1 MVSPSLSEADC
12 GVLFFHNEGYS
23 TMCGHGIIR
32 LVTMLLENAM
42 IPCTEPETI
51 VRLET
56 PSGLVTA
63 TASIRKGRV
72 SWVAFRNVPSFVV
85 DLDQRLEVPG
95 VGIVPYD
102 LAFGGDLLCLLPG

>member
-23 TMCGHGIIR
+23 TMCGHGIIG
-32 LVTMLLENAM
+32 LVTVLLENAM
-42 IPCTEPETI
+42 IPCTEPETT

-63 TASIRKGRV
+63 KASIQKGRV

-85 DLDQRLEVPG
+85 DLDQRVEVPG
-95 VGIVPYD
+95 VGVVPYD